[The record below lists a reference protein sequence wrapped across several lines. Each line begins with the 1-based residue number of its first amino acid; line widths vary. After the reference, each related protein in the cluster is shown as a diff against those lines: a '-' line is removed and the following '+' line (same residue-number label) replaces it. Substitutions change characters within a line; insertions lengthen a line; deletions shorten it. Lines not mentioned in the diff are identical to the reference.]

1 LYVGLGSAERHV
13 RRVKVRAQAGGHD
26 VPGEDVVRRYHR
38 SLANLP
44 TVLQR
49 ADRVLIYDN
58 AGRDMRR
65 VVSVKAGQ
73 VRRVNGTGWWTPVL
87 ESLMRQAGVQ
97 VLLESRQAEIDA
109 GETLTHDEVWE
120 HIDD

>member
-44 TVLQR
+44 AVLQQV
-49 ADRVLIYDN
+49 DRVLIYDN
-58 AGRDMRR
+58 AGREMRR
-65 VVSVKAGQ
+65 VVSIKSGQ
-73 VRRVNGTGWWTPVL
+73 VRRVNGTGWWTSAL
-87 ESLMRQAGVQ
+87 ASLMQQASINI
-97 VLLESRQAEIDA
+97 LLESHEAEMDA